1 MLVTSP
7 SVFSPSLLLR
17 RLATTKS
24 CISWLGASVVYSVV
38 PFSIHQRWLCTGAIR
53 GQCIVRSDMWSE
65 MALVT
70 VMWIHLHFGRTSS
83 ARSIMSWYC
92 NSFPALTDPSH
103 EKVSPANGT
112 VSWLFVLWHIFVM
125 FGCGHLWCVIL
136 IPPPL
141 MPWYNEHALLRL
153 LVPVM
158 IPSLSLVHPYPPWVI
173 GASLALQKVTLIF
186 SPPHYILYWTL
197 VGGGGMHIIQNVD
210 VFCLQGEHHDRG
222 SSWKTG
228 SCPLSS
234 PPIKAWPLWPTQ
246 WCWRSQGPNGHRHS
260 SLVWPSLA
268 PL

>member
-112 VSWLFVLWHIFVM
+112 VSWLYVLWPIFVM
-125 FGCGHLWCVIL
+125 FGCGHLCCVLL
-136 IPPPL
+136 IPPP
-141 MPWYNEHALLRL
+141 HALIQWACIAQTLG
-153 LVPVM
+153 
-158 IPSLSLVHPYPPWVI
+158 PSHDPFIVTCTSLPPMSHWCKFGI
-173 GASLALQKVTLIF
+173 TKSDF
-186 SPPHYILYWTL
+186 DIL
-197 VGGGGMHIIQNVD
+197 
-210 VFCLQGEHHDRG
+210 
-222 SSWKTG
+222 
-228 SCPLSS
+228 P
-234 PPIKAWPLWPTQ
+234 
-246 WCWRSQGPNGHRHS
+246 S
-260 SLVWPSLA
+260 SLHTILDIGWWGGVCTLFKMLMFSVYRENTMTVAHLEKLDPVRCHH
-268 PL
+268 PQ